1 MILLAQ
7 LQFISHRFIDFF
19 SWQRNVC
26 LLLTKNY
33 WEFDFI
39 DHFYRFCSSLLFA
52 DRIIIVRWSSA
63 DWKIQEEKNTIEFF
77 CYSYYYYLLLS
88 FGFCSNLSVDDKR
101 DGKEKEKKNLKS
113 ISFQIANNIDNDRF
127 FWKHSFK
134 TKI

>member
-7 LQFISHRFIDFF
+7 LHIISHQFIDFF

-39 DHFYRFCSSLLFA
+39 ENFYRFCSSLLFA
-52 DRIIIVRWSSA
+52 DRIIIVRWRL
-63 DWKIQEEKNTIEFF
+63 KNPRRKKNYWI
-77 CYSYYYYLLLS
+77 LLLFILLLFVVIFRLL
-88 FGFCSNLSVDDKR
+88 FGFERWWQKR
-101 DGKEKEKKNLKS
+101 RERERKKYLKS